1 MPRWVDYTDK
11 LGSDGCFRVDG
22 RLSIDSIHQQ
32 AYDHAQR
39 LRFIYSDDTR
49 TYQILQGSS
58 LLNAKPITKPLTIK
72 IDRSK
77 DEKKFQDCS
86 NGPEGIEGTYATS

>member
-22 RLSIDSIHQQ
+22 RLSMDSIHQQ
-32 AYDHAQR
+32 AQNRAQQ

-49 TYQILQGSS
+49 TYQVLQGSS
-58 LLNAKPITKPLTIK
+58 LLNARPITAPKTIT

-77 DEKKFQDCS
+77 DQKHETASC
-86 NGPEGIEGTYATS
+86 